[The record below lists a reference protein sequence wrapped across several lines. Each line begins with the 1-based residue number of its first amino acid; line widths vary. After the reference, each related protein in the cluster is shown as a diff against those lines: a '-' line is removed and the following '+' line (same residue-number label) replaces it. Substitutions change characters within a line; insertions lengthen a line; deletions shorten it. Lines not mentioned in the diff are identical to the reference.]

1 MRLHL
6 KLEIGELI
14 APLSFIFTVDA
25 GQQVLGVPGHL
36 VDLPGQQADF
46 IGTPLLGGD
55 PHAMQSPSDMER
67 TLEMI
72 WLTGEH
78 DLSGGVPNR
87 KNVKMLEIIP
97 MARIT
102 DTRDRESW

>member
-55 PHAMQSPSDMER
+55 PHAIVAIRHGTDIGDDLVDR
-67 TLEMI
+67 
-72 WLTGEH
+72 EH
-78 DLSGGVPNR
+78 DLSGGVPEQKER
-87 KNVKMLEIIP
+87 KNAGNNPDGKG
-97 MARIT
+97 
-102 DTRDRESW
+102 